1 MQSQN
6 FKKISWQT
14 GSKIYMEIQRIK
26 NYKKNLEEE
35 RKITGSIRHE
45 DLWYNYGNK
54 EAIIWQ
60 WANWSMEQNRESEHG
75 DVEPWM

>member
-14 GSKIYMEIQRIK
+14 GSKIHMEIQK
-26 NYKKNLEEE
+26 NQELQKESWKEQ

-54 EAIIWQ
+54 EVIIW
-60 WANWSMEQNRESEHG
+60 
-75 DVEPWM
+75 